1 MLPNVRIH
9 LGSVHQGSNPETQNF
24 LTTSTQHQVPP
35 KVVHYTR
42 TSSCNQ
48 GAVIYPQERTRTHT
62 ARTPM
67 RVLRGIDMKETSEPT
82 SMDDQDV
89 KLKLVSSRK
98 LRIGTRSKVKQ
109 FIDETN
115 EKLKSLVELEEE
127 R

>member
-1 MLPNVRIH
+1 
-9 LGSVHQGSNPETQNF
+9 
-24 LTTSTQHQVPP
+24 
-35 KVVHYTR
+35 
-42 TSSCNQ
+42 
-48 GAVIYPQERTRTHT
+48 
-62 ARTPM
+62 M